1 MAIGGPKA
9 RAVLSLLVLE
19 AGRVVSVARLIEGI
33 WGEDPPNGVQASL
46 QVHIS
51 NLRKVLGDG
60 LLVTRAPGYV
70 LDVAPGQVD
79 HLRFEAAVRA
89 ARIQRAGGDAAGA
102 RAALA
107 SALADWRGSP
117 LADVRDAPFVTSA
130 VPWLE
135 EQRAAAVDEQIEL
148 SISLGDHRTMIADV
162 EAALAA
168 TPHRERLWGHLMLAL
183 YRSGRQADA
192 LAAFQRAR
200 STLLD
205 DLGIEPGPD
214 LRRLEAAILAQS
226 DSLDAWPT
234 TVAVDPPAG
243 AENADLAATVSVI
256 TRGNARL
263 VHADGTEIA
272 LVRLTSL
279 GRHPA
284 CDVVL
289 NDPLVSRRHAEIRPA
304 LGGHLFIDLGSANG
318 SLVNGAAVVQHL
330 LQPHDRVTIGTFE
343 LEYLA
348 DL

>member
-1 MAIGGPKA
+1 VAIGGPKA

-19 AGRVVSVARLIEGI
+19 AGRVVSVTRLIEGI

-60 LLVTRAPGYV
+60 VVVTRAPGYV

-79 HLRFEAAVRA
+79 HLRFDASVRA

-107 SALADWRGSP
+107 SALAEWRGSP
-117 LADVRDAPFVTSA
+117 LADVRDAPFVASA

-148 SISLGDHRTMIADV
+148 SILLGDHRTMIADV

-226 DSLDAWPT
+226 DSLI
-234 TVAVDPPAG
+234 V
-243 AENADLAATVSVI
+243 ADLAATVSAV
-256 TRGNARL
+256 TRGNAHL
-263 VHADGTEIA
+263 VRADGTEIP

-284 CDVVL
+284 SDVVL

-318 SLVNGAAVVQHL
+318 SLVNGVAVVQHL